1 MPIRVSS
8 FHKLLAERSQ
18 QGLNL
23 DTPEIKKV
31 NDTRPIEGRVENNR
45 SFSIETK
52 TENHINFVE
61 NRRNFSFN
69 QKSLGENRN
78 ENRKNLSENPRRY
91 SDKKEEKVEEKPV
104 LTEMDFPELEIKE
117 TKSPVSTVKTDYKKL
132 LDDVVGLRE
141 GTEKMNLEIIENG
154 EKDKK
159 ERILVEI
166 AIIQEKEKER
176 RRWDYIKKIK
186 KQYENDYV
194 TYSPDDYLEH
204 EMLYYVDEE
213 ELSQDEELALY
224 EEMLLET
231 KNRDVILETEL
242 LDSEKYYTVY
252 DEESKY
258 YELEEELKK

>member
-23 DTPEIKKV
+23 DTPEIKKCETKSPV
-31 NDTRPIEGRVENNR
+31 IRSENTRG
-45 SFSIETK
+45 FTIETPN
-52 TENHINFVE
+52 ES
-61 NRRNFSFN
+61 RNFSFN
-69 QKSLGENRN
+69 QKSFGENRN
-78 ENRKNLSENPRRY
+78 ENRKNFSENTDGFR
-91 SDKKEEKVEEKPV
+91 DKKEEKVEEKPV

-117 TKSPVSTVKTDYKKL
+117 TKPTVSTVKRDYKKL
-132 LDDVVGLRE
+132 LDDVDGLRE

-154 EKDKK
+154 EKEKK
-159 ERILVEI
+159 ERILAEI

-231 KNRDVILETEL
+231 KNRDVVLETEL

>member
-1 MPIRVSS
+1 MTIKVSN
-8 FHKLLAERSQ
+8 FHKLLQERSQ
-18 QGLNL
+18 KGLNL
-23 DTPEIKKV
+23 DSPEIKS
-31 NDTRPIEGRVENNR
+31 DSSPQTGRSQNTR
-45 SFSIETK
+45 SFTIETPS
-52 TENHINFVE
+52 ES
-61 NRRNFSFN
+61 RNFSFN
-69 QKSLGENRN
+69 QKSFGENRN
-78 ENRKNLSENPRRY
+78 ENRRNFSENPHRY
-91 SDKKEEKVEEKPV
+91 SDKKEEKIEEKPV

-132 LDDVVGLRE
+132 LDDVDGLRE
-141 GTEKMNLEIIENG
+141 GTEKMNLDIIEFA

-159 ERILVEI
+159 ERILAEI
-166 AIIQEKEKER
+166 SIIQEKEKER

-204 EMLYYVDEE
+204 EMLYYIDEE

-231 KNRDVILETEL
+231 KNRDVILDTEL

>member
-23 DTPEIKKV
+23 DTPEIKKCETKSPV
-31 NDTRPIEGRVENNR
+31 IRSENTRG
-45 SFSIETK
+45 FTIETPN
-52 TENHINFVE
+52 ES
-61 NRRNFSFN
+61 RNFSFN
-69 QKSLGENRN
+69 QKSFGENRN
-78 ENRKNLSENPRRY
+78 ENRRNFSENTDGFR
-91 SDKKEEKVEEKPV
+91 DKKEEKVEEKPV

-117 TKSPVSTVKTDYKKL
+117 TKPTVSTVKRDYKKL
-132 LDDVVGLRE
+132 LDDVDGLRE

-154 EKDKK
+154 EKEKK
-159 ERILVEI
+159 ERILAEI

-231 KNRDVILETEL
+231 KNRDVVLETEL

>member
-23 DTPEIKKV
+23 DTPEIKKNETKSPV
-31 NDTRPIEGRVENNR
+31 IRSENTRG
-45 SFSIETK
+45 FTIETPN
-52 TENHINFVE
+52 ESRRNSVE
-61 NRRNFSFN
+61 NRREFDKNRREF
-69 QKSLGENRN
+69 GENRN
-78 ENRKNLSENPRRY
+78 ENRRNFSENPRGF
-91 SDKKEEKVEEKPV
+91 SDRKEEKVEEKPV

-117 TKSPVSTVKTDYKKL
+117 NKPTVSTVKTDYKKL
-132 LDDVVGLRE
+132 LDDVDGLRE
-141 GTEKMNLEIIENG
+141 GTEKMNLDIIEFA

-159 ERILVEI
+159 ERILAEI
-166 AIIQEKEKER
+166 SIIQEREKER

-194 TYSPDDYLEH
+194 TYSPDDYLQH

-231 KNRDVILETEL
+231 KNRDVILDTEL